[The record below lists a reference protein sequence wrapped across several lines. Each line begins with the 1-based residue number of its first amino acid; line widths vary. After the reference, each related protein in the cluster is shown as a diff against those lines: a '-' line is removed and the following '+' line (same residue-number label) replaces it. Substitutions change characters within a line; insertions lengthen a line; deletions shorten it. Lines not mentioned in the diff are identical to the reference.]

1 MSEARP
7 PASRLARADTRPI
20 LVTALVVGWILL
32 CGLGALRV
40 LVVLGSS
47 AASSALGTSD
57 PLARAAAAAPD
68 LVSDETRQVLAQREQ
83 RASLDRALAVPLL
96 LVSTL
101 GIVGAVALLRRRP
114 WSRALLLTVGLLAI
128 GISAFHAYRSVGI
141 AASPA
146 AGLEAEPDAQN
157 ALALLRAAA
166 GIGLALQSIPLV
178 VAMGLLRHPIVRDY
192 LGVRT
197 EPGPRSGPDPLLI
210 VAACA
215 VLVAAGAFLFSKSR
229 APAPAPAKSA
239 PVFHPPEPAETFRWS
254 DQPITF
260 SPPSGPWTRE
270 RHAEGGRK
278 GVSFTRYA
286 TPPSRIIVAEAF
298 VAPPPRTVE
307 EVLPQFRLTAEKFP
321 SVQSIT
327 VGDPAPAAVAG
338 HAAFQTDY
346 TMRERS
352 MQHRG
357 REFLTVVSG
366 HVFVFTFLGP
376 EADVRTFE
384 NLVASVR
391 FTGADEAA
399 GAAASPAAAAAASPD
414 EPPGGDVTVVRVGE
428 RRVTVRIPAGWEHVD
443 YGKRQEF
450 QRGEARFALFDAGPA
465 QPGPAGEVDDP
476 DLVERALRT
485 IGHDPKR
492 REVASRT
499 PTQIG
504 GRDALAVDTW
514 EPLSHAYRE
523 RFYFVL
529 NAGRLLVA
537 APVMGRHEDTKAP
550 LEALVRSIRFVD

>member
-7 PASRLARADTRPI
+7 PASRLARADSRPI
-20 LVTALVVGWILL
+20 LVTALVVGWMLL
-32 CGLGALRV
+32 SGSGALRAI
-40 LVVLGSS
+40 VVLGN
-47 AASSALGTSD
+47 AAATSALGTTD
-57 PLARAAAAAPD
+57 PMAKAAAAAPD
-68 LVSDETRQVLAQREQ
+68 LVSDETRQVLAQRAQ
-83 RASLDRALAVPLL
+83 RASLERALAIPLL
-96 LVSTL
+96 LVATL
-101 GIVGAVALLRRRP
+101 GVVGAVALLRRRT
-114 WSRALLLTVGLLAI
+114 WSRALLATVGVLAL
-128 GISAFHAYRSVGI
+128 GISAFYAYRSVGI
-141 AASPA
+141 AASPV
-146 AGLEAEPDAQN
+146 AGLEAEPDVQN

-166 GIGLALQSIPLV
+166 GISLALQSIPLV
-178 VAMGLLRHPIVRDY
+178 VAMSLLRHPIVRDY
-192 LGVRT
+192 LGVATRL
-197 EPGPRSGPDPLLI
+197 RSGPDPLLI

-215 VLVAAGAFLFSKSR
+215 VLVAAGAVLFSKSR
-229 APAPAPAKSA
+229 APAPAKSA

-260 SPPSGPWTRE
+260 SPPPGPWTRE

-307 EVLPQFRLTAEKFP
+307 EVLPQFRLTPEKFP

-327 VGDPAPAAVAG
+327 VGEPAPAAVAG

-366 HVFVFTFLGP
+366 HVFVFTLLGP
-376 EADVRTFE
+376 ESDLRPFE

-391 FTGADEAA
+391 FTGAEEAAGGAASPA
-399 GAAASPAAAAAASPD
+399 GAAATSPG
-414 EPPGGDVTVVRVGE
+414 EPSGGEVTAVRVGE
-428 RRVTVRIPAGWEHVD
+428 QRVTVRIPAGWEHVD
-443 YGKRQEF
+443 YGRRQEF
-450 QRGEARFALFDAGPA
+450 RRGEARFALFDAGPA

-476 DLVERALRT
+476 DLMARALRT
-485 IGHDPKR
+485 IDHDPHR
-492 REVASRT
+492 REVASKT
-499 PTQIG
+499 PIQIG

-523 RFYFVL
+523 RFYFAL
-529 NAGRLLVA
+529 HAGSLLVA
-537 APVMGRHEDTKAP
+537 APVMGRYEDTKAP
-550 LEALVRSIRFVD
+550 LEALVRSIRFGN

>member
-7 PASRLARADTRPI
+7 PASRLARADSRPI

-32 CGLGALRV
+32 CFFGALRV

-47 AASSALGTSD
+47 AASSALGTTD

-83 RASLDRALAVPLL
+83 RASLERALAVPLL
-96 LVSTL
+96 LVATL
-101 GIVGAVALLRRRP
+101 GIVGAVALLRRRT
-114 WSRALLLTVGLLAI
+114 WSRALLLTVGTLAI

-157 ALALLRAAA
+157 ALTLLRAAA

-210 VAACA
+210 VSACA
-215 VLVAAGAFLFSKSR
+215 VLVAAGAVLFSKSR
-229 APAPAPAKSA
+229 ARAPAPAKSA

-260 SPPSGPWTRE
+260 SPPPGPWTRE

-298 VAPPPRTVE
+298 VVPPPRTVE
-307 EVLPQFRLTAEKFP
+307 EVLSQFRLTPEKFP

-327 VGDPAPAAVAG
+327 VGEPSPAAVAG

-346 TMRERS
+346 SMRERS

-366 HVFVFTFLGP
+366 HVFVFTLLGP
-376 EADVRTFE
+376 ESDLRTFE

-399 GAAASPAAAAAASPD
+399 GGAALPAGAAATSPG
-414 EPPGGDVTVVRVGE
+414 EPSGGEVTAVRVGE
-428 RRVTVRIPAGWEHVD
+428 QRMTVRIPDGWEHVD
-443 YGKRQEF
+443 YGRRQEF
-450 QRGEARFALFDAGPA
+450 RRGEARFALFDAGPA

-476 DLVERALRT
+476 DLVARALRT
-485 IGHDPKR
+485 IDHDPHR
-492 REVASRT
+492 REVASKT
-499 PTQIG
+499 PIQIS

-523 RFYFVL
+523 RFYFAL
-529 NAGRLLVA
+529 NAGSLLVA
-537 APVMGRHEDTKAP
+537 APVMGRYEDTKAP
-550 LEALVRSIRFVD
+550 LEALVRSIRFAN